1 MKVTVYSADFCG
13 PCKMMKAG
21 FKREGIEYKEIDV
34 DADTESSA
42 KAGIRGVPTTVI
54 TEEGKED
61 VRIVGFDSTTLKRIK
76 EVLSIG

>member
-1 MKVTVYSADFCG
+1 MLKSAFA
-13 PCKMMKAG
+13 K
-21 FKREGIEYKEIDV
+21 EGIEYNTVDV
-34 DADTESSA
+34 EADTTAAEA
-42 KAGIRGVPTTVI
+42 AGIRGVPTTVI